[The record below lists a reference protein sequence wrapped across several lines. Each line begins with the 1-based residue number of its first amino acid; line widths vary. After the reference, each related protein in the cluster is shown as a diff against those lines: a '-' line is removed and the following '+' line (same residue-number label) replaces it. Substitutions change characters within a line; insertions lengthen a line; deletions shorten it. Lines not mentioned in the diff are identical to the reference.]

1 MDIPMQYRP
10 GEDAQTEKMAEQV
23 NAVAS
28 QLLDA
33 VDPARNPDQAM
44 RRLLERAL
52 TAAAEAQGQI
62 SEQKC
67 EIERLRALSVTDET
81 TGLLNRRG
89 FSEAM
94 SRSLDRGQRYGETGA
109 LLVID
114 LDGFKAV
121 NDTFGHAAGDHVL
134 ASVARV
140 LKNCVRAVD
149 DVARIGGD
157 EFAVLLN
164 QTTAENAAERARLT
178 EVYLNGLVTPWQ
190 GRNIQVRASVG
201 SHCFGADSDPDEVFM
216 RADSN
221 MYNRKTGGRSTKPN
235 LA

>member
-1 MDIPMQYRP
+1 MDMTQDYRRRN
-10 GEDAQTEKMAEQV
+10 GQASDHAG
-23 NAVAS
+23 NHVARVAAR
-28 QLLDA
+28 LLDT
-33 VDPARNPDQAM
+33 VDPEQRADHAL

-52 TAAAEAQGQI
+52 TAAAEAQARI
-62 SEQKC
+62 SEQQR
-67 EIERLRALSVTDET
+67 EIEQLRTLSVTDEA

-94 SRSLDRGQRYGETGA
+94 NRAVERGQRYGETGA

-121 NDTFGHAAGDHVL
+121 NDTYGHAAGDHVL

-140 LKNCVRAVD
+140 LKQCVRTLD

-164 QTTAENAAERARLT
+164 QTTPEHAAERASLI
-178 EVYLNGLVTPWQ
+178 EVYLNGLVAPWR
-190 GRNIQVRASVG
+190 GKNIHVRASVG
-201 SHCFGADSDPDEVFM
+201 SQCFGADTNPEDVFTQ
-216 RADSN
+216 ADVN
-221 MYNRKTGGRSTKPN
+221 MYMRKSGKAPN
-235 LA
+235 VLPA

>member
-1 MDIPMQYRP
+1 MDIPLDYRHSN
-10 GEDAQTEKMAEQV
+10 GHAADHAG
-23 NAVAS
+23 NHVARVAAR
-28 QLLDA
+28 LLDT
-33 VDPARNPDQAM
+33 VDPERRADLAL

-52 TAAAEAQGQI
+52 TAAAEAQARI
-62 SEQKC
+62 SEQRR
-67 EIERLRALSVTDET
+67 EIEQLRTLSVTDEA

-94 SRSLDRGQRYGETGA
+94 NRAVERGQRYGETGA

-121 NDTFGHAAGDHVL
+121 NDTYGHAAGDHVL

-140 LKNCVRAVD
+140 LKQCVRTLD

-164 QTTAENAAERARLT
+164 QTTPEHAVERARLI
-178 EVYLNGLVTPWQ
+178 EMYLNGLVAPWR
-190 GRNIQVRASVG
+190 GKNIHVRASVG
-201 SHCFGADSDPDEVFM
+201 SQCFGADSKPDDVFTQ
-216 RADSN
+216 ADKN
-221 MYNRKTGGRSTKPN
+221 MYTRKSGKAPDA
-235 LA
+235 LPA